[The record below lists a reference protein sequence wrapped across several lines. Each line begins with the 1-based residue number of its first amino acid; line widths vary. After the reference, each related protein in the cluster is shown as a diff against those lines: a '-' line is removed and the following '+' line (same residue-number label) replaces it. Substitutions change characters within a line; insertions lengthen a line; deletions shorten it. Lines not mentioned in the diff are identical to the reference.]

1 MRAMKEALLECTD
14 EDLNNDGSKPDWAG
28 KTIYELLCGNIDEL
42 KERSKSRSE
51 SRSRSTDFYESA
63 PESNG
68 DVIVGQ
74 CLLEHDLTSFSKH
87 DDEAKIEFENGGRQI
102 SSILE
107 DGSTSSLRAL
117 ERGDSGE
124 EEQLLS
130 MQLETSGKDEKNPER
145 EVRKRDK
152 PQTVDNHDKES
163 TTSSASQVPPSPEGG
178 ESQMGIAT
186 SEFSSKIQ
194 LSQDGGETQLG
205 TSLAFALSLFEH
217 PAVLAAC
224 YCLACLHQMTGLD
237 FVTSLGVLLAM
248 ISMVSMFFF

>member
-1 MRAMKEALLECTD
+1 MREMKEALLECTD

-42 KERSKSRSE
+42 RERSKSRSE
-51 SRSRSTDFYESA
+51 SRTRSSDCYESA

-68 DVIVGQ
+68 DVIVGH
-74 CLLEHDLTSFSKH
+74 CLLEHDLTSFSKQ
-87 DDEAKIEFENGGRQI
+87 DDEAKIVNGGRQI
-102 SSILE
+102 TSILE

-130 MQLETSGKDEKNPER
+130 MQLETSGKDNTNPER
-145 EVRKRDK
+145 EVRKRDT
-152 PQTVDNHDKES
+152 PQTVVGHQDKES
-163 TTSSASQVPPSPEGG
+163 TTSSASQVPLSPEGG
-178 ESQMGIAT
+178 ESQMGIAS
-186 SEFSSKIQ
+186 SELSSKVQ

-217 PAVLAAC
+217 PAILAAC